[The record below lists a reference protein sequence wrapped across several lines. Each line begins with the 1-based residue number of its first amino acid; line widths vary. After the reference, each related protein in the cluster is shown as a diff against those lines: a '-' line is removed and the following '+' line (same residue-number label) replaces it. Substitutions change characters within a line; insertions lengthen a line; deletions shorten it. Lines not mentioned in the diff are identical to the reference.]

1 MIFRNRNLAYICR
14 IKTYT
19 IMSISDLFDNEFKSR
34 NKGHFSAI
42 VRVATADGDLTKE
55 EKEFLD
61 KLAVRL
67 EISPAEYE
75 EILENPL
82 KYPINPPYLHVQ
94 RLERLY
100 DLSRMVYADHVLG
113 PRQKEILTKF
123 ALALGF
129 TPGNVP
135 YIVDKAL
142 SLLVMNVDS
151 DTFVY
156 EMTHMN
162 K

>member
-1 MIFRNRNLAYICR
+1 M
-14 IKTYT
+14 KHDTQ
-19 IMSISDLFDNEFKSR
+19 
-34 NKGHFSAI
+34 
-42 VRVATADGDLTKE
+42 

-61 KLAVRL
+61 KLAIQL
-67 EISPAEYE
+67 EISQDEYN
-75 EILENPL
+75 EILENPN
-82 KYPINPPYLHVQ
+82 KYPINPPYLYTQ

-100 DLSRMVYADHVLG
+100 DLSRMVYVDHILG
-113 PRQKEILTKF
+113 PKQKEILTKF

-129 TPGNVP
+129 TPGNVNF
-135 YIVDKAL
+135 IVDKAL